1 MARWCLFAHHSA
13 NQPQR
18 QQLRGAALRTWAE
31 EAVTL
36 SQRSANTE
44 LSVLNRDRRASTGSL
59 SHCVMFKSVISQT
72 TSADNLILCS
82 MAGREPAPESFPLNK
97 RDNIKE
103 YKKKKLKVI
112 KLNIIYFDISILFWS
127 QKRIEK
133 SFSVKRRTTRIS
145 KISVNAYV
153 LF

>member
-1 MARWCLFAHHSA
+1 MRCNSTPPHCSSQHPGHRAGLPSNRLLNPGGVCVRACVARWCLFAHHSA

-82 MAGREPAPESFPLNK
+82 MAGREPAPGSFPLNK

-103 YKKKKLKVI
+103 YQKKNLR
-112 KLNIIYFDISILFWS
+112 L
-127 QKRIEK
+127 
-133 SFSVKRRTTRIS
+133 
-145 KISVNAYV
+145 
-153 LF
+153 